1 MDAETLARR
10 LRTREDSETELKSLA
25 HEGFTL
31 SSKLQQSV
39 AKEIVAFANA
49 GGGLLVLG
57 AEDTGEATGTGARDQ
72 TEKTFVQVTQICQ
85 TRIQPALYC
94 RTTKVEVDGQI
105 LIAVEVPAWSPNRP
119 YRTDGKFYLR
129 DGATARE
136 ATQEELVRML
146 QSQAVHLDEQPARG
160 GVRED
165 LDEAEIERFFK
176 ATYPAGVKDV
186 GAYLRALKCLE
197 GEAPTVTGVLFFGK
211 EPQRFF
217 PDASVQAIR
226 FPGSKTSL
234 EMKDKKSIGGT
245 VFHQIEVAQQFLS
258 AHVPSPSTVETWTR
272 KELGIPVPVLREA
285 LHNALA
291 HRDYNA
297 ASQTRIFVFE
307 GRVEIINPGILL
319 NRLTKESITL
329 GGISQKR
336 NPAIAALIA
345 RAAGRENSRL
355 GVPAMFERMRAAGLP
370 EPEIDLAGGHFRIV
384 LRWTPA
390 EGSAG

>member
-1 MDAETLARR
+1 MDRRTLAER
-10 LRTREDSETELKSLA
+10 LRLGEDSETELTSVA
-25 HEGFTL
+25 HDGFAL
-31 SSKLQQSV
+31 SSKLEQSV

-57 AEDTGEATGTGARDQ
+57 AEDSGEPTGTGTREQ
-72 TEKTFVQVTQICQ
+72 TEKTFTQVTQICQ
-85 TRIQPALYC
+85 TKIQPALFC
-94 RTTKVEVDGQI
+94 RTTKVDVDGKI

-129 DGATARE
+129 DGPTARE
-136 ATQEELVRML
+136 ATQDELVRML

-160 GVRED
+160 AVKED
-165 LDEAEIERFFK
+165 LDDAEIERFLK
-176 ATYPAGVKDV
+176 ATYPTGVRDPV
-186 GAYLRALKCLE
+186 AYLRALKCLD
-197 GEAPTVTGVLFFGK
+197 GEAPTVTGILFFGK

-226 FPGSKTSL
+226 FPGTATSL
-234 EMKDKKSIGGT
+234 QMKDKKSIDGSL
-245 VFHQIEVAQQFLS
+245 FRQIEIAQQFLDN
-258 AHVPSPSTVETWTR
+258 HVPSPSTVEGWTR
-272 KELGIPVPVLREA
+272 KELGIPRPVLREA
-285 LHNALA
+285 LQNALA

-319 NRLTKESITL
+319 NRLNKESITL

-345 RAAGRENSRL
+345 RTAGRENAGL
-355 GVPAMFERMRAAGLP
+355 GVPAMFDMMRAAGLP
-370 EPEIDLAGGHFRIV
+370 EPEIDLTGGHFRIV
-384 LRWTPA
+384 LRWVPA
-390 EGSAG
+390 TEGAG